1 MTCQSLPLF
10 SLPESSN
17 KDISKVSIFNP
28 LIASPPEEVPLKN
41 APLIRVIAQMRFPP
55 ILSIEKK
62 DFVSSFQEAIREKYP
77 ILQPEQTQTF
87 IFGPQGAVQ
96 PALQLTWR
104 FIDTAD
110 SWRVSLAPN
119 FMALETTA
127 YSSRHDFLE
136 RLENVLT
143 ALEKSFAPKII
154 ERFGLRYID
163 RLVGQDLQ
171 DISSL
176 VKPEISG
183 MLAAE
188 FREDIHQAINE
199 SLFII
204 PGREEKILARWGLV
218 PAGTTFDPNGIE
230 SIVEPSWIL
239 DLDMSLSKNREF
251 SIEALMNEGQ
261 RFAERIYTFFRW
273 AVKDDFLRRFGGEL

>member
-1 MTCQSLPLF
+1 MV
-10 SLPESSN
+10 N
-17 KDISKVSIFNP
+17 FNP
-28 LIASPPEEVPLKN
+28 LIAPPPEEVPLKD
-41 APLIRVIAQMRFPP
+41 APLIRVIAQVRFPP

-62 DFVSSFQEAIREKYP
+62 DFVGSFQEAIREKYP

-87 IFGPQGAVQ
+87 ALEVKGAVQ
-96 PALQLTWR
+96 PTVQLTWR

-110 SWRVSLAPN
+110 SWRVSLATN

-127 YSSRHDFLE
+127 YSSRRDFLE
-136 RLENVLT
+136 RLEHILI
-143 ALEKSFAPKII
+143 ALDKSFKPQRI

-176 VKPEISG
+176 VKPEIAG
-183 MLAAE
+183 MMAT
-188 FREDIHQAINE
+188 DIKDYIHQSINE
-199 SLFII
+199 SLFTISDGDEQI
-204 PGREEKILARWGLV
+204 AARWGTV
-218 PAGTTFDPNGIE
+218 PAGSSFDPTAIE
-230 SIVEPSWIL
+230 PIDKPSWIL

-251 SIEALMNEGQ
+251 NIEALMGEGQ

-273 AVKDDFLRRFGGEL
+273 AVNDDFLKRFGGQL